1 MTAMKAQVYRGAQQL
16 CFEDIDPPDLE
27 PGDVLIQVVAT
38 GIAPQ
43 DINHCAATVGE
54 WPRIFGREIVGTIA
68 RCDPTVQGWT
78 EGQRVAVRSRV
89 PCLQCDDCLSE
100 RFSACAGYRSQISTA
115 GLIPSG
121 GGFAEF
127 VRVPK
132 YLVDRGGLWAIPSS
146 VSWEQALFL
155 DPVQRCLGAIAR
167 ADLKPGQLVW
177 ILGAGSLGSILALI
191 LHRFGI
197 RTVITDMSP
206 DRLDRA
212 RELNAG
218 TVIPSVYDDLHTKIQ
233 SFTNSKGADA
243 AIITIPTRHC
253 LHHAIDGTRRGGKL
267 ILLCDDPFNRMQSI
281 DPCLFSRR
289 ELSLSA
295 GFTLAVRQRYLA
307 EELICDR
314 RLPLEQTI
322 SHRYSLEDLPIA
334 IDRAMAEIT
343 DTVKLVVYPQLK

>member
-1 MTAMKAQVYRGAQQL
+1 MKAQVYRGAQQL
-16 CFEDIDPPDLE
+16 CFEDIERPTLQA
-27 PGDVLIQVVAT
+27 GDVLVRVVAT

-43 DINHCAATVGE
+43 DINHCAAPMGE

-68 RCDPTVQGWT
+68 ECGEGCEGWT

-89 PCLQCDDCLSE
+89 PCLRCDDCVNE
-100 RFSACAGYRSQISTA
+100 RFSACSGYRSQITTA
-115 GLIPSG
+115 GFIPSG

-132 YLVDRGGLWAIPSS
+132 YLVELGGLWAIPSS

-167 ADLKPGQLVW
+167 ANLKPGQLVW
-177 ILGAGSLGSILALI
+177 ILGAGSLGSILMLI

-197 RTVITDMSP
+197 RTVITDMNP

-212 RELNAG
+212 RDLNAG

-233 SFTNSKGADA
+233 SFTHSKGADA
-243 AIITIPTRHC
+243 AIITIPTQHC
-253 LHHAIDGTRRGGKL
+253 LHHAIDGTRRGGQIL
-267 ILLCDDPFNRMQSI
+267 LLCDDPFDRMQSI

-289 ELSLSA
+289 ELNLTA
-295 GFTLAVRQRYLA
+295 GFTLAVRQRSLA

-314 RLPLEQTI
+314 RMPLEHTI
-322 SHRYSLEDLPIA
+322 SHRYSLEELPFA
-334 IDRAMAEIT
+334 IDRASAET
-343 DTVKLVVYPQLK
+343 PDTVKLVVYSQTP